1 MTREVLKMNIKVTRN
16 MKRKVTGSVWSLIRI
31 LFLLGVSYVVLYPL
45 LTKLALVFMDYQDL
59 TDYTIIWVPK
69 HFTFSNV
76 TTVAKIMDY
85 GTGLLKTIAI
95 CALVSVLQ
103 IFVTTISAY
112 GLARYKSKLRSVIF
126 ALVIG
131 TLIIPPQ
138 TYLVTLYTQF
148 KEFDPFGLVSHF
160 TNSSN
165 GIIDTVLVFVMLAIT
180 GMGIRSGLYIYIERQ
195 TFRGLPKELEEA
207 AKVDGAGILST
218 FWRIMLP
225 NARPTVVLC
234 LILSF
239 IWQWNDTFYTSLFCP
254 EIETLSMKLGSLSV
268 DVAEYLGGWSFVGGS
283 RSQQLISIG
292 AFLCIIPLVFL
303 FILCQRFFVQGVE
316 RSGLVG

>member
-1 MTREVLKMNIKVTRN
+1 MDIKVTRL
-16 MKRKVTGSVWSLIRI
+16 MKRKATNWIWSVVRI

-45 LTKLALVFMDYQDL
+45 MTKLVLAFMDYRDL

-69 HFTFSNV
+69 HFTFENI
-76 TTVAKIMDY
+76 TVIAKILDY
-85 GTGLLKTIAI
+85 GKGLLKTIGI
-95 CALVSVLQ
+95 CTLVAGLQ
-103 IFVTTISAY
+103 VFVTTISAY
-112 GLARYKSKLRSVIF
+112 GLARYKSKLRSIIF

-138 TYLVTLYTQF
+138 TYLVSLYTQF
-148 KEFDPFGLVSHF
+148 KNFDPFGIVSYF
-160 TNSSN
+160 TNSEN
-165 GIIDTVLVFVMLAIT
+165 GIIDTVFVFVMLAIT

-207 AKVDGAGILST
+207 ARVDGAGMLST
-218 FWRIMLP
+218 FWKIMLP

-234 LILSF
+234 FILSF
-239 IWQWNDTFYTSLFCP
+239 IWQWNDTFYTSLFAP
-254 EIETLSMKLGSLSV
+254 GIDTLSMKLGTLTV
-268 DVAEYLGGWSFVGGS
+268 DVAEYLGGWSIVGSS
-283 RSQQLISIG
+283 RSQQLISVG
-292 AFLCIIPLVFL
+292 AFMCIIPLVIL

>member
-1 MTREVLKMNIKVTRN
+1 MNKKVTRL
-16 MKRKVTGSVWSLIRI
+16 MKRRATKWLWSAIRI

-45 LTKLALVFMDYQDL
+45 LTKLVLAFMDYRDL

-69 HFTFSNV
+69 HFTFDNI
-76 TTVAKIMDY
+76 TVIAKILDY
-85 GTGLLKTIAI
+85 GKGLLKTIGI
-95 CALVSVLQ
+95 CTLVAGLQ
-103 IFVTTISAY
+103 VFVTTISAY
-112 GLARYKSKLRSVIF
+112 GLARYKSRLRSIIF
-126 ALVIG
+126 ALVIA

-138 TYLVTLYTQF
+138 TYLVSLYTQF
-148 KEFDPFGLVSHF
+148 KNFDPFGIVSTF
-160 TNSSN
+160 TNSEN
-165 GIIDTVLVFVMLAIT
+165 GIIDTVFVFVMLAIT

-207 AKVDGAGILST
+207 ARVDGAGMLST

-234 LILSF
+234 FILSF
-239 IWQWNDTFYTSLFCP
+239 IWQWNDTFYTSLFAP
-254 EIETLSMKLGSLSV
+254 GIDTLSMKLGTLTV
-268 DVAEYLGGWSFVGGS
+268 DVAEYLGGWSIVGSS
-283 RSQQLISIG
+283 RSQQLISVG
-292 AFLCIIPLVFL
+292 AFMCIIPLVLL

>member
-1 MTREVLKMNIKVTRN
+1 MKIKATRLMKRRITTFIWSVTR
-16 MKRKVTGSVWSLIRI
+16 L

-45 LTKLALVFMDYQDL
+45 LTKLVLAFMDHRDL

-69 HFTFSNV
+69 NFTFDNI
-76 TTVAKIMDY
+76 TVIAKILDY
-85 GTGLLKTIAI
+85 GKVLLRTILICGLIAF
-95 CALVSVLQ
+95 LQ
-103 IFVTTISAY
+103 VFVTTISAY
-112 GLARYKSKLRSVIF
+112 GLARYKSKLRSIIF

-138 TYLVTLYTQF
+138 TYLVSLYTQF
-148 KEFDPFGLVSHF
+148 KNFDPFGIVSYF
-160 TNSSN
+160 TNSEN
-165 GIIDTVLVFVMLAIT
+165 GIIDTVFVFVMLAIS

-207 AKVDGAGILST
+207 ARVDGAGMIST

-234 LILSF
+234 FMLSF
-239 IWQWNDTFYTSLFCP
+239 IWQWNDIFYTSLFAP
-254 EIETLSMKLGSLSV
+254 GINTLSMKLGTLAV
-268 DVAEYLGGWSFVGGS
+268 DVAEYLGGWSIVGAS
-283 RSQQLISIG
+283 RSQQLISVG
-292 AFLCIIPLVFL
+292 AFMCIIPLVIL

>member
-1 MTREVLKMNIKVTRN
+1 MNIKVTRL
-16 MKRKVTGSVWSLIRI
+16 MKRKATNWIWSVVRI

-45 LTKLALVFMDYQDL
+45 MTKLVLAFMDYRDL

-69 HFTFSNV
+69 HFTFENI
-76 TTVAKIMDY
+76 TVIAKILDY
-85 GTGLLKTIAI
+85 GKGLLKTIGI
-95 CALVSVLQ
+95 CTLVAGLQ
-103 IFVTTISAY
+103 VFVTTISAY
-112 GLARYKSKLRSVIF
+112 GLARYKSKLRSIIF

-138 TYLVTLYTQF
+138 TYLVSLYTQF
-148 KEFDPFGLVSHF
+148 KNFDPFGIVSYF
-160 TNSSN
+160 TNSEN
-165 GIIDTVLVFVMLAIT
+165 GIIDTVFVFVMLAIT

-207 AKVDGAGILST
+207 ARVDGAGMLST
-218 FWRIMLP
+218 FWKIMLP

-234 LILSF
+234 FILSF
-239 IWQWNDTFYTSLFCP
+239 IWQWNDTFYTSLFAP
-254 EIETLSMKLGSLSV
+254 GIDTLSMKLGTLTV
-268 DVAEYLGGWSFVGGS
+268 DVAEYLGGWSIVGSS
-283 RSQQLISIG
+283 RSQQLISVG
-292 AFLCIIPLVFL
+292 AFMCIIPLVIL

>member
-1 MTREVLKMNIKVTRN
+1 MKIKATRLMKRRVTTFIWSVTR
-16 MKRKVTGSVWSLIRI
+16 L

-45 LTKLALVFMDYQDL
+45 LTKLVLAFMDHRDL

-69 HFTFSNV
+69 NFTFDNI
-76 TTVAKIMDY
+76 TVIAKILDY
-85 GTGLLKTIAI
+85 GKVLLRTILICGLIAF
-95 CALVSVLQ
+95 LQ
-103 IFVTTISAY
+103 VFVTTISAY
-112 GLARYKSKLRSVIF
+112 GLARYKSKLRSIIF

-138 TYLVTLYTQF
+138 TYLVSLYTQF
-148 KEFDPFGLVSHF
+148 KNFDPFGIVSYF
-160 TNSSN
+160 TNSEN
-165 GIIDTVLVFVMLAIT
+165 GIIDTVFVFIMLAIS

-207 AKVDGAGILST
+207 ARVDGAGMIST

-234 LILSF
+234 FMLSF
-239 IWQWNDTFYTSLFCP
+239 IWQWNDTFYTSLFAP
-254 EIETLSMKLGSLSV
+254 GINTLSMKLGTLTV
-268 DVAEYLGGWSFVGGS
+268 DVAEYLGGWSIVGAS
-283 RSQQLISIG
+283 RSQQLISVG
-292 AFLCIIPLVFL
+292 AFMCIIPLVIL

>member
-1 MTREVLKMNIKVTRN
+1 MNIKVTRL
-16 MKRKVTGSVWSLIRI
+16 MKRKATNWIWSVVRI

-45 LTKLALVFMDYQDL
+45 MTKLVLAFMDYRDL

-69 HFTFSNV
+69 HFTFENI
-76 TTVAKIMDY
+76 TVIAKILDY
-85 GTGLLKTIAI
+85 GKGLLKTIGI
-95 CALVSVLQ
+95 CTLVAGLQ
-103 IFVTTISAY
+103 VFVTTISAY
-112 GLARYKSKLRSVIF
+112 GLARYKSKLRSIIF

-138 TYLVTLYTQF
+138 TYLVSLYTQF
-148 KEFDPFGLVSHF
+148 KNFDPFGIVSYF
-160 TNSSN
+160 TNSEN
-165 GIIDTVLVFVMLAIT
+165 GIIDTVFVFVMLAIT

-207 AKVDGAGILST
+207 ARVDGASIVST
-218 FWRIMLP
+218 FWKIMLP

-234 LILSF
+234 FILSF
-239 IWQWNDTFYTSLFCP
+239 IWQWNDTFYTSLFAP
-254 EIETLSMKLGSLSV
+254 GIDTLSMKLGTLTV
-268 DVAEYLGGWSFVGGS
+268 DVAEYLGGWSIVGSS
-283 RSQQLISIG
+283 RSQQLISVG
-292 AFLCIIPLVFL
+292 AFMCIIPLVIL

>member
-1 MTREVLKMNIKVTRN
+1 MNKKVTRL
-16 MKRKVTGSVWSLIRI
+16 MKRRATKWLWSAIRI

-45 LTKLALVFMDYQDL
+45 LTKLVLAFMDYRDL

-69 HFTFSNV
+69 HFTFDNI
-76 TTVAKIMDY
+76 TVIAKILDY
-85 GTGLLKTIAI
+85 GKGLLKTIGI
-95 CALVSVLQ
+95 CTLVAGLQ
-103 IFVTTISAY
+103 VFVTTISAY
-112 GLARYKSKLRSVIF
+112 GLARYKSRLRSIIF
-126 ALVIG
+126 ALVIA

-138 TYLVTLYTQF
+138 TYLVSLYTQF
-148 KEFDPFGLVSHF
+148 KNFDPFGIVSAF
-160 TNSSN
+160 TNSEN
-165 GIIDTVLVFVMLAIT
+165 GIIDTVFVFIMLAIT

-207 AKVDGAGILST
+207 ARVDGAGMLST

-234 LILSF
+234 FILSF
-239 IWQWNDTFYTSLFCP
+239 IWQWNDTFYTSLFAP
-254 EIETLSMKLGSLSV
+254 GIDTLSMKLGTLTV
-268 DVAEYLGGWSFVGGS
+268 DVAEYLGGWSIVGSS
-283 RSQQLISIG
+283 RSQQLISVG
-292 AFLCIIPLVFL
+292 AFMCIIPLVLL

>member
-1 MTREVLKMNIKVTRN
+1 MNKKAVYFLKKNATPKLW
-16 MKRKVTGSVWSLIRI
+16 SVARL
-31 LFLLGVSYVVLYPL
+31 LFLLGVSYVVMYPL
-45 LTKLALVFMDYQDL
+45 LTKLALVFMDYRDL
-59 TDYTIIWVPK
+59 TDYTITWVPK

-76 TTVAKIMDY
+76 TTVAKIIDY
-85 GTGLLKTIAI
+85 GKVLLRTLGI
-95 CALVSVLQ
+95 CALVSFLQ

-112 GLARYKSKLRSVIF
+112 GLARYKSKLRSIIF

-148 KEFDPFGLVSHF
+148 KNFDPFGTVSHF

-195 TFRGLPKELEEA
+195 TFRALPKELEEA
-207 AKVDGAGILST
+207 AKVDGAGIIST

-234 LILSF
+234 FILSF

-254 EIETLSMKLGSLSV
+254 ELGTLSMKLGTLSV
-268 DVAEYLGGWSFVGGS
+268 DIAEYLGGWSMVGSS

-292 AFLCIIPLVFL
+292 AFLCIIPLVIL
-303 FILCQRFFVQGVE
+303 FVLCQRFFVQGVE

>member
-1 MTREVLKMNIKVTRN
+1 MNKKVTRL
-16 MKRKVTGSVWSLIRI
+16 MKRRATKWLWSAIRI

-45 LTKLALVFMDYQDL
+45 LTKLVLAFMDYRDL

-69 HFTFSNV
+69 RFTFDNI
-76 TTVAKIMDY
+76 TVIAKILDY
-85 GTGLLKTIAI
+85 GKGLLKTIGI
-95 CALVSVLQ
+95 CTLVAGLQ
-103 IFVTTISAY
+103 VFVTTISAY
-112 GLARYKSKLRSVIF
+112 GLARYKSRLRSIIF
-126 ALVIG
+126 ALVIA

-138 TYLVTLYTQF
+138 TYLVSLYTQF
-148 KEFDPFGLVSHF
+148 KNFDPFGIVSAF
-160 TNSSN
+160 TNSEN
-165 GIIDTVLVFVMLAIT
+165 GIIDTVFVFIMLAIM

-207 AKVDGAGILST
+207 ARVDGAGMLST

-234 LILSF
+234 FILSF
-239 IWQWNDTFYTSLFCP
+239 IWQWNDTFYTSLFAP
-254 EIETLSMKLGSLSV
+254 GIDTLSMKLGTLTV
-268 DVAEYLGGWSFVGGS
+268 DVAEYLGGWSIVGSS
-283 RSQQLISIG
+283 RSQQLISVG
-292 AFLCIIPLVFL
+292 AFMCIIPLVLL